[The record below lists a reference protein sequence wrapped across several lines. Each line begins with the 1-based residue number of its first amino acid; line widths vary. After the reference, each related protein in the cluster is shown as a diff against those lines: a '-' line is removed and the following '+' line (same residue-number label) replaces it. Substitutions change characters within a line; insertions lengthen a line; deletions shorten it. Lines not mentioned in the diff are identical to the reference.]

1 MCLKKYWALALIAG
15 LCCVAGLN
23 STASKADDD
32 GAILNPPAAN
42 KYQPEDTNN
51 NNVGDRNTDRNSRQ
65 IFDRINVRQTENN
78 TDRQT
83 KTNEIPSVKLNGRGR
98 QASDREGDVFQN
110 FSQPLHDPF
119 PSI

>member
-23 STASKADDD
+23 STVSKADDD

-42 KYQPEDTNN
+42 KYQPEDTT

-65 IFDRINVRQTENN
+65 IFDRINVRHL
-78 TDRQT
+78 RR
-83 KTNEIPSVKLNGRGR
+83 RGR
-98 QASDREGDVFQN
+98 RAHNRDEG
-110 FSQPLHDPF
+110 SPF
-119 PSI
+119 NYIKGNIEVALLKVLLNHLVHGQW